1 MRREIVYQHVLR
13 AVCVFAPEF
22 WALGIFRYPRGG
34 TWEGPGP
41 TLEQANLLI
50 NNPGYV
56 PAA

>member
-34 TWEGPGP
+34 PGP